1 MRLVIFILYNTII
14 YPSFFIIIS
23 ILALFNRKIRNGFIG
38 RLHSRSILIDYFKK
52 NNINTKIY
60 WFHCSSYGEYLQVE
74 PIIEGIKKNNINCM
88 ILLSFFSP
96 SGFNNAH
103 NEHVDCKVY
112 LPFDFYWTINSILN
126 LVKPHKV
133 IFATSDLW
141 YNFIW
146 VANHKNIETILV
158 GAKSKNNFVKTLSVF
173 NGIYKPIYQSITKI
187 FTITNSD
194 TVMIKDYV
202 GLSNKDK
209 VYQMGNPRFDQ
220 VISDAKQIS
229 GIDKKPILQR
239 QNILLFGSM
248 HHEDRN
254 IVLSHTVEYLEKNEN
269 LEIIWASHEPDEQ
282 DNRYLESMFSR
293 RGVSVGRVSSI
304 EDIKTSEERVKI
316 INVVG
321 ILAKLYWRVRI
332 AYIGGGFSTGVHN
345 LMEPSVAEVPTIFG
359 PNYKE
364 FDEAVEIINNKSGF
378 CIKNGREFI
387 ESLDSLLSDEK
398 QLLLASTSAKELI
411 TKNSGASSKIVE
423 EILAN

>member
-1 MRLVIFILYNTII
+1 
-14 YPSFFIIIS
+14 
-23 ILALFNRKIRNGFIG
+23 
-38 RLHSRSILIDYFKK
+38 
-52 NNINTKIY
+52 
-60 WFHCSSYGEYLQVE
+60 
-74 PIIEGIKKNNINCM
+74 
-88 ILLSFFSP
+88 
-96 SGFNNAH
+96 
-103 NEHVDCKVY
+103 
-112 LPFDFYWTINSILN
+112 
-126 LVKPHKV
+126 
-133 IFATSDLW
+133 
-141 YNFIW
+141 
-146 VANHKNIETILV
+146 
-158 GAKSKNNFVKTLSVF
+158 
-173 NGIYKPIYQSITKI
+173 
-187 FTITNSD
+187 
-194 TVMIKDYV
+194 MIKDYV
-202 GLSNKDK
+202 GLSNKGK

-229 GIDKKPILQR
+229 EIDKKPILQR

-254 IVLSHTVEYLEKNEN
+254 IVLSHTMEYLEKNEN

-293 RGVSVGRVSSI
+293 RGVSVGRVNSI

-321 ILAKLYWRVRI
+321 ILAKLYWRVKI

-359 PNYKE
+359 PNYKN

-398 QLLLASTSAKELI
+398 KLLLASTSAKELI